1 MFKWLKKS
9 FIVQAWLVLIL
20 ALLFGAALASVKI
33 VLEPIIIAN
42 KVNEIRQKLP
52 EIILGAEAAQQMAKV
67 DQQLVIETHLV
78 QVEKEAQNID
88 YRVYEARNS
97 NHMLKGWIVKTSGQ
111 GYADKIELLLGFGPL
126 AESITGIF
134 ILDQKE
140 TPGLGS
146 QIIAQKWRNQFIDKN
161 TSESLIPVKDGADAA
176 NEIDA
181 ITGATISSRSVCDI
195 INTAASDL
203 RKPLAAMAVKDKPR
217 I

>member
-33 VLEPIIIAN
+33 VLEPMIVAN

-52 EIILGAEAAQQMAKV
+52 EIILGAEAAQQMAKA
-67 DQQLVIETHLV
+67 DQQLVIETRSV
-78 QVEKEAQNID
+78 QVEKKAQNIA
-88 YRVYEARNS
+88 YRVYEARNPDQT
-97 NHMLKGWIVKTSGQ
+97 LKGWVVKTGGQ
-111 GYADKIELLLGFGPL
+111 GYADKIELLLGLGPL

-146 QIIAQKWRNQFIDKN
+146 QIIAQKWRNQFINKN

-195 INTAASDL
+195 INAAASDL
-203 RKPLAAMAVKDKPR
+203 RKPLAAMAIKDKPR

>member
-33 VLEPIIIAN
+33 VLEPMIVAN

-67 DQQLVIETHLV
+67 DQQLVIETRSV
-78 QVEKEAQNID
+78 QVEKKAQNIA
-88 YRVYEARNS
+88 YRVYEARNPDQT
-97 NHMLKGWIVKTSGQ
+97 LKGWVVKTGGQ
-111 GYADKIELLLGFGPL
+111 GYADKIELLLGLGPL
-126 AESITGIF
+126 AERITGIF

-146 QIIAQKWRNQFIDKN
+146 QIIAQKWRNQFINKN
-161 TSESLIPVKDGADAA
+161 TGESLIPVKDGADAA

-195 INTAASDL
+195 INAAASDL
-203 RKPLAAMAVKDKPR
+203 RKPLAAMAIKDKPR